1 MGATLAVLAGLGLL
15 AFLFGSTGGPKKGV
29 AVSPDVQLY
38 YVVREGDS
46 PAVVAA
52 RIVGTDRR
60 YVELVEAN
68 PEVPTVGDPLNPWST
83 GYNFARFNVGDKLKL
98 PRAWN
103 AFVDQLGNFAG
114 STTPFPS

>member
-15 AFLFGSTGGPKKGV
+15 AFFFGSTGGPKKGV
-29 AVSPDVQLY
+29 AVSPDVQLF

-46 PAVVAA
+46 PAVVA
-52 RIVGTDRR
+52 DRR
-60 YVELVEAN
+60 YVELIEAN
-68 PEVPTVGDPLNPWST
+68 PEVPTVGDPLNPWSS